1 MTLQEQLASIKAKSA
16 VMVTPQV
23 AAAMKQSYDE
33 LKAGK
38 VLERALKVGDKAP
51 AFALPN
57 SEGQMI
63 DSSEL
68 IDPKGITLSLQK
80 PEYKNDGLK

>member
-1 MTLQEQLASIKAKSA
+1 MTLQEQFASIKAKSA
-16 VMVTPQV
+16 AMVTPQV

-38 VLERALKVGDKAP
+38 VLEGALKVGDKAP
-51 AFALPN
+51 PFLLPN

-63 DSSEL
+63 HSSDL
-68 IDPKGITLSLQK
+68 VRRGPLVILFYRGKW
-80 PEYKNDGLK
+80 